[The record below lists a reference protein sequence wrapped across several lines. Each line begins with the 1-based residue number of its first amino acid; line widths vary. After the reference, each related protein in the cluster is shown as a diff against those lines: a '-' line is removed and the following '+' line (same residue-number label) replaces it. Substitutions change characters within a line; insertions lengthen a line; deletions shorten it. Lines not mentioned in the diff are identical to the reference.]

1 MTRTR
6 NVSSSSTSHPMRILD
21 DGSLATADSVFS
33 WEHSIDGLSMKD
45 AFNGSLSCG
54 RFAAAV
60 RIEPGACITAS
71 REVPMTRL
79 PPTEQLS
86 VADSLHGN
94 TRIVLKHGE
103 LALVADTMLDGQ
115 SHLPTTFRAIQNTFA
130 IGTAMLKAS
139 RKPIA
144 ERSAILP
151 KLDRATVDRALEEM
165 SSEEPM
171 LVRQEGEWEL
181 RVHLGGEV
189 IPVRV
194 RLRDRE
200 LALSHCILRAVPG
213 TSAVHM
219 QALANHVFRLN
230 CRLRGSRLQ
239 LSDGSLITETR
250 LHGDQLDHT
259 WLAHSARAIA
269 TAVRATR
276 ESTRILAR
284 EPGIAEFYC
293 KMFA

>member
-6 NVSSSSTSHPMRILD
+6 NVSSASTSHPMQILD

-60 RIEPGACITAS
+60 RIEPGVRITAS

-103 LALVADTMLDGQ
+103 LGLVADTMLDGQ

-130 IGTAMLKAS
+130 IGTAMLRAT

-200 LALSHCILRAVPG
+200 LALSHCILRRPG
-213 TSAVHM
+213 NICGAHAGIDEPRISSELQTA
-219 QALANHVFRLN
+219 RL
-230 CRLRGSRLQ
+230 
-239 LSDGSLITETR
+239 
-250 LHGDQLDHT
+250 
-259 WLAHSARAIA
+259 A
-269 TAVRATR
+269 TAA
-276 ESTRILAR
+276 
-284 EPGIAEFYC
+284 F
-293 KMFA
+293 